1 MNAPH
6 KPIVIA
12 KEEARTSLVST
23 INDIISIYQLPFFIL
38 EPIMKDIYN
47 EVARK
52 ADLEYKQANEQYKI
66 ELAEWEMSMSASEP
80 KSEN

>member
-23 INDIISIYQLPFFIL
+23 INDIISVYQLPFFIL
-38 EPIMKDIYN
+38 EPIVKDVYN
-47 EVARK
+47 EIARK
-52 ADLEYKQANEQYKI
+52 AELEYKQAYEQYQI
-66 ELAEWEMSMSASEP
+66 ELTEKA